1 MPFSFGFYGFLI
13 MVNFNHYV
21 YNSQALFT
29 LVMRATIATI
39 AKICLFCLV
48 IFIEMESYTMW
59 YLVAGFFQLVS
70 GF

>member
-1 MPFSFGFYGFLI
+1 MPLSFGFYGFLI

-29 LVMRATIATI
+29 LVMHATIATI